1 MEQRITP
8 QTLRAF
14 AVWLAAEERSPATI
28 EKYLRDAARFRRYL
42 AGCPVSKES
51 LLRWKE
57 HLLTEEGCAPV
68 TVNSMLAAVHQLFR
82 CMGRQELRVSYV
94 REQRR
99 IFREPRRE
107 LTRQDYQ
114 RLLDAARSH
123 RQERLSLLLETMA
136 STGIRVSE
144 VHAIT
149 VEAARAG
156 CAEIALKGKL
166 RRILLP
172 KRLCR
177 KLLKY
182 AEKQKTASGEIFL
195 TKGGRG
201 LDRRRIWAEL
211 KALARRAGVEASRV
225 FPHNLRH
232 LFAVTFHKACGDIA
246 KLADVLGHASIETT
260 RIYLI
265 SSGTEHERLLE
276 RLGLVT

>member
-1 MEQRITP
+1 MEQCITP
-8 QTLRAF
+8 QTMRRF
-14 AVWLAAEERSPATI
+14 AAWLADEERSPATI
-28 EKYLRDAARFRRYL
+28 EKYLRDIARFRRYL
-42 AGCPVSKES
+42 AGRPVSRES
-51 LLRWKE
+51 LMRWKE
-57 HLLTEEGCAPV
+57 HLLTEENCAPV

-82 CMGRQELRVSYV
+82 CMGCRELRVSYV
-94 REQRR
+94 KEQRR

-107 LTRQDYQ
+107 LTRKDYQ
-114 RLLDAARSH
+114 KLLDTARSY

-149 VEAARAG
+149 VEAARTG

-172 KRLCR
+172 NRLCR

-182 AEKQKTASGEIFL
+182 AKKQKIAFGEIFL
-195 TKGGRG
+195 TKGGKE

-211 KALARRAGVEASRV
+211 KALARRAGVETSRV

-232 LFAVTFHKACGDIA
+232 LFAVAFHKACGDIA

-265 SSGTEHERLLE
+265 TSGTEHERLLE